1 MKEMKDNWRPLP
13 YRRKKPGANL
23 PGYIPRL
30 QVSSIPLLTLNKKY
44 AFETEDLI
52 YIGIFK
58 YYMYDADEPEY
69 SYYELH
75 DVIIHYKSRFYSKYR
90 LRSNR
95 YNQRHVAMGIEY
107 PYHDVEQIIQNG
119 KKARQQM
126 EQRSLNMVLKRLLNE
141 EFEW

>member
-1 MKEMKDNWRPLP
+1 MIDKWRPLP
-13 YRRKKPGANL
+13 YRRKKPGLAPL
-23 PGYIPRL
+23 PGAPQL

-52 YIGIFK
+52 YIGTFK

-75 DVIIHYKSRFYSKYR
+75 DVIIHYKSRFYSKYN
-90 LRSNR
+90 LRPNR
-95 YNQRHVAMGIEY
+95 YNQRHVAMDIEE
-107 PYHDVEQIIQNG
+107 PYRDIEQIIENG

-126 EQRSLNMVLKRLLNE
+126 EQRTLNMVLKRLVNE
-141 EFEW
+141 NFEW